1 MMKRRRKDHDL
12 GAAGFLTLNSTLLYH
27 AAPRR
32 VTNIPAPFSGP
43 TRTLKRTI
51 PRRMVRHCL
60 RLPQTLRVKAPA
72 SLFVWNEV
80 TLSMKARM
88 PFPSRARTT
97 EELRPPSETKC
108 PKRVTSPVQY
118 AYTRDCAAA
127 RGDMRRSSSRAG
139 SLRLPVRRRLVATV
153 C

>member
-1 MMKRRRKDHDL
+1 M
-12 GAAGFLTLNSTLLYH
+12 TLNSTLLYK

-32 VTNIPAPFSGP
+32 VTNMPAPFSGP

-60 RLPQTLRVKAPA
+60 RLPQTLRVRAPA
-72 SLFVWNEV
+72 SLFVWKDV
-80 TLSMKARM
+80 TLSMNARI

-97 EELRPPSETKC
+97 FEVRPPSEANWE
-108 PKRVTSPVQY
+108 KRVTSPVQY

-127 RGDMRRSSSRAG
+127 RGDMRSSSSRAG
-139 SLRLPVRRRLVATV
+139 SFRLPVRRRLVATV
-153 C
+153 CVNCQ